1 MRLSPSIR
9 RRLGPISLLILL
21 ISSSV
26 PAQQKQAQQADE
38 DFAKS
43 VKEWTTRPE
52 FINPLVDHL
61 PKVAGVPSPKEALG
75 YHIGAPKK
83 LTRTTEIYKYYRE
96 LAAKSPR
103 VKVINIGQTDE
114 GRECL
119 VVIVANEETIKNIE
133 TYRGYL
139 IQLGDPRKI
148 TEAQAQE
155 IIGKAKPIYHLIGGL
170 HSGETG
176 PPEMLMEL
184 TYRLAVED
192 SPIINAIREN
202 VIVTITPVAEPDGR
216 DRYVD
221 WYYRH
226 KIDETGEDDSMGGPP
241 YWGKYIFHDN
251 NRDINYS
258 QVTMRNLLEWYLQWR
273 PPIMHDL
280 HESVPF
286 LYTFSGQSPQQPSLD
301 PILYGEMPW
310 FSNFEMSQ
318 MIKYGMPGV
327 WTHAFVDMWSPG
339 YLAFM
344 SSNHNGM
351 VRMYET
357 FGNGGANT
365 MKRKVE
371 TGEGAGGG
379 AGGGRQSPSSREWYR
394 PSPPYKE
401 VEWSM
406 RNNTNF
412 MQTGVLSALQ
422 LTSQFPGV
430 VLENFYKKS
439 RNSIEDG
446 KTNAPFGFVIP
457 PQPDKTRGATL
468 VNLLRLQGI
477 EVGRLTTELKLKE
490 GTFAPGSFVIKRD
503 QPYGRLA
510 KILLEKQNFPDSNL
524 RTYDDTGWTMGLM
537 IGVNVVESADKAI
550 LNAQTEFV
558 DREEY
563 RGTVPAAATGK
574 PPVAYLITNNGS
586 NNLITLRYRL
596 KDLKVQALERPFK
609 FPQSDVEI
617 PAGSW
622 IIPINQPSKDVSRL
636 LSEAIRPLGL
646 SATFLSQLPD
656 APMSEVDLPRLAVYS
671 TWGNTQE
678 VGWVRHAF
686 DKFDINYG
694 LIYKERVK
702 QGNLRDAYD
711 VIVIP
716 NQGRSGKGLVF
727 DRDPVRKPLAYTR
740 SDQFKS
746 HGMYGESEDITG
758 GMGLGGALELQKFVE
773 AGGLLITLGQASFFP
788 PEFGLTQRIEASRPS
803 AQFYAPGPIVEA
815 EIMHPTHP
823 IFYGYTQKTIPVRYA
838 NGPLLS
844 VPERDRDQQVLM
856 RFPGAEKSVL
866 SGLMRGVTE
875 TRNRPAI
882 VDVPTGKG
890 RVILFATN
898 PCYRWQNHGEFAML
912 FNTILYYNDIKTV
925 EKKPAQTAE
934 AR

>member
-1 MRLSPSIR
+1 MRISPWIR
-9 RRLGPISLLILL
+9 RRLAPISLLILL
-21 ISSSV
+21 VSSSV
-26 PAQQKQAQQADE
+26 PAQQKNSQQPDE
-38 DFAKS
+38 DFARS

-52 FINPLVDHL
+52 FISPLVDHL
-61 PKVAGVPSPKEALG
+61 PKVAGVPSPKDVLG

-83 LTRTTEIYKYYRE
+83 LTRTAEIYKYYRE

-114 GRECL
+114 SRECL

-133 TYRGYL
+133 TYRNYL
-139 IQLGDPRKI
+139 VQLGDPRKI

-155 IIGKAKPIYHLIGGL
+155 IIEKAKPIYHLIGGL

-192 SPIINAIREN
+192 SPIIKAIRDN

-226 KIDETGEDDSMGGPP
+226 KLDEAGEQDSMGGPP

-286 LYTFSGQSPQQPSLD
+286 LYTFSGQPPQQPALD

-310 FSNFEMSQ
+310 FSNFEMAQ

-365 MKRKVE
+365 MKRKVD
-371 TGEGAGGG
+371 TGEST
-379 AGGGRQSPSSREWYR
+379 GGGRQSPSSREWYR

-412 MQTGVLSALQ
+412 MQTGALSALQ
-422 LTSQFPGV
+422 LTSQFPKV

-446 KTNAPFGFVIP
+446 KTNAPHGFIIP
-457 PQPDKTRGATL
+457 TQASSTGVQFI
-468 VNLLRLQGI
+468 VNTLRLQGI
-477 EVGRLTTELKLKE
+477 EVGRLTAEVKLKE
-490 GTFAPGSFVIKRD
+490 GAFPAGSFVIKRD

-510 KILLEKQNFPDSNL
+510 KILLEKQNFPDQNL
-524 RTYDDTGWTMGLM
+524 RTYDDTGWTMGYM
-537 IGVNVVESADKAI
+537 ANTPVIEIADKAI
-550 LNAQTEFV
+550 LDAPVAPV
-558 DREEY
+558 DKLEIKGQVKSGE
-563 RGTVPAAATGK
+563 AAASY
-574 PPVAYLITNNGS
+574 AIINHGS
-586 NNLITLRYRL
+586 NNLVTLRFRL
-596 KDLKVQALERPFK
+596 KDLKVQANELSFN
-609 FPQSDVEI
+609 SGDAAI
-617 PAGSW
+617 PAGSL
-622 IIPINQPSKDVSRL
+622 IVAANQP
-636 LSEAIRPLGL
+636 EAYNKVKAAVESLGL
-646 SATFLSQLPD
+646 NAIALSSTPN
-656 APMSEVDLPRLAVYS
+656 APGHEVDLPRLAVYS

-686 DKFDINYG
+686 DKFEVEYD

-702 QGNLRDAYD
+702 QGNLREAYD

-716 NQGRSGKGLVF
+716 NQGRGGKGLVF
-727 DRDPVRKPLAYTR
+727 DREPTRKPLAYIR

-758 GMGLGGALELQKFVE
+758 GMGLAGALELQKFVE
-773 AGGLLITLGQASFFP
+773 AGGLLVTLGQASFFP
-788 PEFGLTQRIEASRPS
+788 PEYGLTRRIEAGRPS

-815 EIMHPTHP
+815 EILQPSHP

-844 VPERDRDQQVLM
+844 VPERDREQQILM

-882 VDVPTGKG
+882 VDVPVGKG

-912 FNTILYYNDIKTV
+912 FNAILHHNDISPI

-934 AR
+934 AK

>member
-1 MRLSPSIR
+1 MRHLLSIR
-9 RRLGPISLLILL
+9 YRLLPISILIAALT
-21 ISSSV
+21 IIAS
-26 PAQQKQAQQADE
+26 AQSAGTQPMDE

-52 FINPLVDHL
+52 FISPLVDHL
-61 PKVAGVPSPKEALG
+61 PIVAGVPSPKDVLG
-75 YHIGAPKK
+75 YHIGTPMK
-83 LTRTTEIYKYYRE
+83 LTRTAEIYRYYRE

-119 VVIVANEETIKNIE
+119 VVFVANEDTIKNVE

-139 IQLGDPRKI
+139 AQLADPRRI

-155 IIGKAKPIYHLIGGL
+155 IIGKAKPIYHLMAGL

-184 TYRLAVED
+184 VYRLAAED
-192 SPIINAIREN
+192 SPIINTIREN
-202 VIVTITPVAEPDGR
+202 VIVTLTPVAEPDGR

-226 KIDETGEDDSMGGPP
+226 KLDETGEQDSMGGPP

-286 LYTFSGQSPQQPSLD
+286 LYTFSGQSPQQPTLD
-301 PILYGEMPW
+301 PILYGELPW

-351 VRMYET
+351 IRMYET

-365 MKRKVE
+365 MKRKIDAG
-371 TGEGAGGG
+371 GEG
-379 AGGGRQSPSSREWYR
+379 GGGRGNQTTREWYR
-394 PSPPYKE
+394 PLPPYKE

-406 RNNTNF
+406 RNNTNY
-412 MQTGVLSALQ
+412 MQTAVLSALQ
-422 LTSQFPGV
+422 LTSQFPKV

-439 RNSIEDG
+439 RNSVESG
-446 KTNAPFGFVIP
+446 KKEAPFGFVIP
-457 PQPDKTRGATL
+457 PQADMTRVQL
-468 VNLLRLQGI
+468 VVNLLRLQGI
-477 EVGRLTTELKLKE
+477 EVGRASAEVKLKE
-490 GTFAPGSFVIKRD
+490 GAFPAGSFIVKRD

-510 KILLEKQNFPDSNL
+510 KILLEKQSFPDPNL

-537 IGVNVVESADKAI
+537 TQTEVKEIADKAI
-550 LNAQTEFV
+550 L
-558 DREEY
+558 D
-563 RGTVPAAATGK
+563 VPVEPVIKLEIKGEVKGGQGAAAY
-574 PPVAYLITNNGS
+574 AIANHGS
-586 NNLITLRYRL
+586 NNLITLRFRL
-596 KDLKVQALERPFK
+596 KDLKARANELSFK
-609 FPQSDVEI
+609 SGDSVI
-617 PAGSW
+617 PAGSL
-622 IIPINQPSKDVSRL
+622 IIAANQP
-636 LSEAIRPLGL
+636 EANNKVKAAVESQGL
-646 SATFLSQLPD
+646 TAIALPTMPS
-656 APMSEVDLPRLAVYS
+656 APMHDVDLPRLAVYS

-686 DKFDINYG
+686 DKFEVKYD

-711 VIVIP
+711 VIIIP
-716 NQGRSGKGLVF
+716 NQGRGGKGLVF
-727 DRDPVRKPLAYTR
+727 DREPQRKPLAYTK
-740 SDQFKS
+740 SEQFKS

-758 GMGLGGALELQKFVE
+758 GMGLQGALEFQKFVE
-773 AGGLLITLGQASFFP
+773 AGGLVVTLGQASFFP
-788 PEFGLTQRIEASRPS
+788 PEFGLTRKIDAGRPS
-803 AQFYAPGPIVEA
+803 TQFYAPGPIVEA
-815 EIMHPTHP
+815 EILQPSHP
-823 IFYGYTQKTIPVRYA
+823 IFYGYTQKTLPVRYA
-838 NGPLLS
+838 NGPLLT

-856 RFPGAEKSVL
+856 RFPGADKSVL
-866 SGLMRGVTE
+866 SGLMRGVAE

-882 VDVPTGKG
+882 VDIPTGRG

-912 FNTILYYNDIKTV
+912 FNTILHHNDIKTIDR
-925 EKKPAQTAE
+925 KPAQAAE
-934 AR
+934 VK

>member
-1 MRLSPSIR
+1 MRLSPSVR
-9 RRLGPISLLILL
+9 HRLLPISILALLIT
-21 ISSSV
+21 SSV
-26 PAQQKQAQQADE
+26 AAQQKQQMDE

-52 FINPLVDHL
+52 FISPLVDHL
-61 PKVAGVPSPKEALG
+61 PKISGVPSPKDVLG
-75 YHIGAPKK
+75 YHIGTPKK

-103 VKVINIGQTDE
+103 VKVINIGQTEE

-119 VVIVANEETIKNIE
+119 IVIVANEETIRNIE

-139 IQLGDPRKI
+139 TQLGDPRRI

-155 IIGKAKPIYHLIGGL
+155 IIVKAKPIYHLMGGL

-184 TYRLAVED
+184 AYRLAVED
-192 SPIINAIREN
+192 SPVINTIRDN

-226 KIDETGEDDSMGGPP
+226 KLDETGEQDSMGGPP

-286 LYTFSGQSPQQPSLD
+286 LYTFSGQAPQQPALD
-301 PILYGEMPW
+301 PILYGELPW

-327 WTHAFVDMWSPG
+327 WTHGFVDMWSPG

-351 VRMYET
+351 IRMYET

-365 MKRKVE
+365 MKRRVAPP
-371 TGEGAGGG
+371 EGAGAG
-379 AGGGRQSPSSREWYR
+379 AGQTSREWYR

-401 VEWSM
+401 VEWSI

-422 LTSQFPGV
+422 LTSEFPKI

-457 PQPDKTRGATL
+457 PQPDMTRVATL

-477 EVGRLTTELKLKE
+477 EVGKATAEIKLKE
-490 GTFAPGSFVIKRD
+490 GAFPAGSFIIKRD

-510 KILLEKQNFPDSNL
+510 KILLEKQNFPDPNL

-537 IGVNVVESADKAI
+537 TQTDVKEIADKAI
-550 LNAQTEFV
+550 L
-558 DREEY
+558 D
-563 RGTVPAAATGK
+563 VPVEPVGKLEIKGEVKGGATAAYAI
-574 PPVAYLITNNGS
+574 VNHGS

-596 KDLKVQALERPFK
+596 KDLKVQATEQPFK
-609 FPQSDVEI
+609 SGDVEI
-617 PAGSW
+617 PTGSL
-622 IIPINQPSKDVSRL
+622 IIAANQSNAANQVKSAAE
-636 LSEAIRPLGL
+636 SLGL
-646 SATFLSQLPD
+646 TAIALASTPN
-656 APMSEVDLPRLAVYS
+656 APMHEVDLPRLAVYS

-678 VGWVRHAF
+678 VGWVRHAL
-686 DKFDINYG
+686 DKFEVKYD

-711 VIVIP
+711 VIIIP

-727 DRDPVRKPLAYTR
+727 DREPTRKPLAYTK

-758 GMGLGGALELQKFVE
+758 GMGLAGALEMQKFVE
-773 AGGLLITLGQASFFP
+773 AGGLLVTLGAASFFP
-788 PEFGLTQRIEASRPS
+788 PEFGLTRTIDAGRPS
-803 AQFYAPGPIVEA
+803 PQFYAPGPIVEA
-815 EIMHPTHP
+815 EILQPSHP
-823 IFYGYTQKTIPVRYA
+823 IFYGYTRSTIPVRYA

-844 VPERDRDQQVLM
+844 VPERDRERQVLM
-856 RFPGAEKSVL
+856 RFPGADKSVL
-866 SGLMRGVTE
+866 SGLMRGVAE

-882 VDVPTGKG
+882 VDVPSGRG

-912 FNTILYYNDIKTV
+912 FNTILHHNDIRTI

-934 AR
+934 VK

>member
-1 MRLSPSIR
+1 MRLSPSVR
-9 RRLGPISLLILL
+9 HRLLPISILALLIT
-21 ISSSV
+21 SSAA
-26 PAQQKQAQQADE
+26 AQQKQQMDE

-43 VKEWTTRPE
+43 VKEWTTKPE
-52 FINPLVDHL
+52 FISPLVDHL
-61 PKVAGVPSPKEALG
+61 PKISGVPSPKDVLG
-75 YHIGAPKK
+75 YHIGTPKK

-139 IQLGDPRKI
+139 TQLGDPRRI

-155 IIGKAKPIYHLIGGL
+155 IIAKAKPIYHLMGGL

-184 TYRLAVED
+184 VYRLAVED
-192 SPIINAIREN
+192 SPIINAIRDN
-202 VIVTITPVAEPDGR
+202 IIVTITPVAEPDGR

-226 KIDETGEDDSMGGPP
+226 KLDETGEQDSMGGPP

-286 LYTFSGQSPQQPSLD
+286 LYTFSGQSPQQPTLD
-301 PILYGEMPW
+301 PILYGELPW

-327 WTHAFVDMWSPG
+327 WTHGFVDMWSPG

-351 VRMYET
+351 IRMYET

-365 MKRKVE
+365 MKRRVAPP
-371 TGEGAGGG
+371 EGAG
-379 AGGGRQSPSSREWYR
+379 QTSREWYR

-422 LTSQFPGV
+422 LTSEFPKV

-439 RNSIEDG
+439 RNSVEDG
-446 KTNAPFGFVIP
+446 KTNAPHGFIIP
-457 PQPDKTRGATL
+457 EQANMTGVQFIVNTL
-468 VNLLRLQGI
+468 RMQGI
-477 EVGRLTTELKLKE
+477 EVGRLTAELKLKE
-490 GTFAPGSFVIKRD
+490 GTFAAGSFVIKRD

-510 KILLEKQNFPDSNL
+510 KILLEKQNFPDPNL

-537 IGVNVVESADKAI
+537 ANTPVIEIADKAI
-550 LNAQTEFV
+550 FTAPIAPV
-558 DREEY
+558 DKLEVKGEVK
-563 RGTVPAAATGK
+563 GGEAVAAYAI
-574 PPVAYLITNNGS
+574 VNHGS
-586 NNLITLRYRL
+586 NNLITLRFRM
-596 KDLKVQALERPFK
+596 KDLKVQANELPFK
-609 FPQSDVEI
+609 SGDAEI
-617 PAGSW
+617 PAGSF
-622 IIPINQPSKDVSRL
+622 IIAANQPDAHNKVKMAV
-636 LSEAIRPLGL
+636 EALGL
-646 SATFLSQLPD
+646 RAIALTSMPNAS
-656 APMSEVDLPRLAVYS
+656 MHEVDLPRLAVYS

-686 DKFDINYG
+686 DKFEVKHD

-702 QGNLRDAYD
+702 QGNLRESYDA
-711 VIVIP
+711 IIIP

-727 DRDPVRKPLAYTR
+727 DREPTRKPLAYTR

-758 GMGLGGALELQKFVE
+758 GMGLQGALELQKFVE
-773 AGGLLITLGQASFFP
+773 AGGLLVTLGQASFFP
-788 PEFGLTQRIEASRPS
+788 PEFGLTRTIDAGRPS
-803 AQFYAPGPIVEA
+803 PQFYAPGPIVEA
-815 EIMHPTHP
+815 EILHPSHP

-838 NGPLLS
+838 NGPLLN
-844 VPERDRDQQVLM
+844 VPERDRERQVLM
-856 RFPGAEKSVL
+856 RFPGADKSVL
-866 SGLMRGVTE
+866 SGLMRGVAE

-882 VDVPTGKG
+882 VDVPAGKG

-912 FNTILYYNDIKTV
+912 FNTILHHNDIRTI

-934 AR
+934 VK